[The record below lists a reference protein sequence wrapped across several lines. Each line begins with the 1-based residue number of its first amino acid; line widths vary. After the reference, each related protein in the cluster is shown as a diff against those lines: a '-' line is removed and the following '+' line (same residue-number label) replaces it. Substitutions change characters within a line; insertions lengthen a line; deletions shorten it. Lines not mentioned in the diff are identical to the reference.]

1 MEDGGL
7 AAERSLVLDY
17 DRDGT
22 PDEALIDNDFDG
34 EPDTVGKYRNGEDTP
49 YAFEPYAEAKRKR

>member
-1 MEDGGL
+1 M
-7 AAERSLVLDY
+7 
-17 DRDGT
+17 
-22 PDEALIDNDFDG
+22 IDNDFDG